1 MDSAAETGWLRPAAD
16 DLAKEGTM
24 DNSQA
29 SDFSSSLLASS
40 MAATDGMDDQDC
52 GTLETYDN
60 TRNSFTS
67 NNPTGNIE
75 RLSVDAEDSP
85 RRSLR
90 PLSSSST
97 SSTTQQQSFTPST
110 STGTP
115 SQRPFPTGTNNANN
129 ANGNGNG
136 NGGIRPWILILV
148 FSVFQLLMTSPSPS
162 NGVNASSHSA
172 GSNVAAG
179 SNNGGSGN
187 SAQGGQR
194 GGGGAGVYNQ
204 QYFRQLPPI
213 IDPSQGPG
221 KVVTER
227 MTEIRRLEL
236 REDAKEMFMH
246 GYHGYLNFAF
256 PKDELNPVACIGRGP
271 DKRNPKN
278 IHVNDVLGDFSLTLI
293 DALDTLAA
301 MREPEKFR
309 QAIELVKRHVGNF
322 NIDSRVQVF
331 EVNIRVLGALLSG
344 HLYASD
350 PAFKSQVKGYKGE
363 LLVMAEDLGKRLMK
377 AFENTPTGI
386 PYARVNLRKGVLR
399 GETGET
405 CVAGAGSLLL
415 EFGVLSRLTGNDS
428 YEAAAKRALLEL
440 WKRRSKI
447 GLMGNTIDMTTGN
460 WMSMMTGIG
469 AGTDSYYEYLLKS
482 YVLFGDD
489 EYLDMYETAQE
500 SIRRNLLHDSK
511 YFYKHV
517 HLEDG
522 SLMATWVDSLSAF
535 MPGVQVVGGDL
546 ESAIK
551 NHLYY
556 YNIWRKY
563 QAIPE
568 RFNFVSQSVDI
579 SNYPLR
585 PEFVESNYFL
595 YRATKDPFY
604 LQVGEM
610 ILRDLQAL
618 TKTKCGWASLKSVV
632 DRKLE
637 DRMESFALSE
647 TFKYLYLLFD
657 EENILHQELKDSNF
671 VFTTEGHVL
680 ALANKYL
687 DFSRKN
693 STASANAEGEHI
705 QNIGHDDDWS
715 AVRHEYPRHQQQVMD
730 NHHHHHQHNSRHHRT
745 QRGKKV
751 RQWPMCQ
758 AYKAPE
764 TFLKSIPYRP
774 DADFARQMVGN
785 REDPRDLLELDPK
798 GYCEK
803 PTLEMERVVVE
814 FTGPPRKT
822 VYHGDSSTASESS
835 ESASASSSSSTS
847 STGTHRAGGG
857 ESAEAQKLKE
867 LMVIPVKKGV
877 FVNRIVG
884 VKMQLQYDEIY
895 NGYRAVKVGS
905 HPLSLN
911 CNVYVD
917 HSSMQPLW
925 DSYQRA
931 QDAHLRIQ
939 RTTTTTTSTTTT
951 TTSES
956 KTDSVST
963 AKVEKDFLVTPADF
977 GYWRPSV
984 VDYHTDSTV
993 PRTTYETI
1001 LVDPDLTATTQQSQP
1016 QQQSMTTTGL
1026 VRIKENEKGCRPF
1039 TTAQSAQIRNNILV
1053 VDRGGCLFI
1062 LKAFYAQAAGAQG
1075 IVVINWDDTSF
1086 AMTGPSPEEAAATT
1100 ATPTTTDTGSAT
1112 EGKKEAP
1119 QLGEGIPE
1127 DAIDIHSVM
1136 IGLSEGQVL
1145 LDWIHEAT
1153 AAETQSKEADADA
1166 SDSSSSSSS
1175 SNASGPRPGTEGATT
1190 TTVRSSGLVASF
1202 VQRKLT
1208 KEQLANARLSYN
1220 SLPIVNI
1227 HSISVPMATFG

>member
-1 MDSAAETGWLRPAAD
+1 MDSVAETGWLEPIAD
-16 DLAKEGTM
+16 DYLQEGGGSPE
-24 DNSQA
+24 NY
-29 SDFSSSLLASS
+29 SSSLIASS
-40 MAATDGMDDQDC
+40 SDDMDDTMD
-52 GTLETYDN
+52 TFEN
-60 TRNSFTS
+60 IRRNSFASGSAEEHSLDTIYS
-67 NNPTGNIE
+67 
-75 RLSVDAEDSP
+75 EDSP
-85 RRSLR
+85 RLTNSTPTA
-90 PLSSSST
+90 PL
-97 SSTTQQQSFTPST
+97 QQQTFAN
-110 STGTP
+110 
-115 SQRPFPTGTNNANN
+115 RPNITNNTA
-129 ANGNGNG
+129 GGGGGGGGNG
-136 NGGIRPWILILV
+136 NGGIRPWILLLV

-162 NGVNASSHSA
+162 NGVNASSEQT
-172 GSNVAAG
+172 GSNAAAAG

-194 GGGGAGVYNQ
+194 SAFNQ

-213 IDPSQGPG
+213 TDPSHANG

-227 MTEIRRLEL
+227 MTEVRRLQL
-236 REDAKEMFMH
+236 RDDAKEMFMH

-256 PKDELNPVACIGRGP
+256 PKDELNPVACTGRGS

-278 IHVNDVLGDFSLTLI
+278 INVNDVLGDFSLTLI

-350 PAFKSQVKGYKGE
+350 PAFKSVVKGYKGD

-415 EFGVLSRLTGNDS
+415 EFGVLSRLTGNNS

-447 GLMGNTIDMTTGN
+447 GLLGNTIDMTTGN

-469 AGTDSYYEYLLKS
+469 AGTDSFYEYLLKS

-568 RFNFVSQSVDI
+568 RFNFVSQGVDI

-610 ILRDLQAL
+610 ILRDLQSL
-618 TKTKCGWASLKSVV
+618 TKTKCGWASLKSVI

-647 TFKYLYLLFD
+647 TFKYLFLLFD
-657 EENILHQELKDSNF
+657 EENVLHQELKDSNF

-687 DFSRKN
+687 DLDRNNN
-693 STASANAEGEHI
+693 STIADTAGGAGE
-705 QNIGHDDDWS
+705 NIRNVGHEDDWLGS
-715 AVRHEYPRHQQQVMD
+715 RHEYPKQQQAM
-730 NHHHHHQHNSRHHRT
+730 NNRSGKHGT
-745 QRGKKV
+745 RGKV
-751 RQWPMCQ
+751 RRWPMCQ
-758 AYKAPE
+758 AYKTPE

-785 REDPRDLLELDPK
+785 REDVRDLLELDPK

-803 PTLEMERVVVE
+803 PTLELERVVVE
-814 FTGPPRKT
+814 FSGPPKKT
-822 VYHGDSSTASESS
+822 VYYDEDDASSASGSSASTQAATSDSS
-835 ESASASSSSSTS
+835 SSSSST
-847 STGTHRAGGG
+847 GAHRTAGGQ
-857 ESAEAQKLKE
+857 SAEAQRLKD

-884 VKMQLQYDEIY
+884 VKMQLQYDETY

-925 DSYQRA
+925 DSYQRS

-939 RTTTTTTSTTTT
+939 KTITTTTTIIGTGAGSGVTTN
-951 TTSES
+951 
-956 KTDSVST
+956 SVSK
-963 AKVEKDFLVTPADF
+963 ANVEKDFLITPADF
-977 GYWRPSV
+977 GYWIPRV
-984 VDYHTDSTV
+984 VEYQTDSTI
-993 PRTTYETI
+993 PRTTYETT
-1001 LVDPDLTATTQQSQP
+1001 LVDSQQQKQQPDSVTQQ
-1016 QQQSMTTTGL
+1016 QQQGTRELIRVT
-1026 VRIKENEKGCRPF
+1026 ENEKGCRPF
-1039 TTAQSAQIRNNILV
+1039 TSSQTAQIRDKILV

-1062 LKAFYAQAAGAQG
+1062 LKAFYAQAAGAHG
-1075 IVVINWDDTSF
+1075 IVVINWDETSF
-1086 AMTGPSPEEAAATT
+1086 AMTGPSLEDLAAS
-1100 ATPTTTDTGSAT
+1100 PTTTTSTTTAADTAAP
-1112 EGKKEAP
+1112 EGTKEAP
-1119 QLGEGIPE
+1119 QMGEGIPE

-1136 IGLSEGQVL
+1136 IGHSEGLVL
-1145 LDWIHEAT
+1145 LDWIRET
-1153 AAETQSKEADADA
+1153 VEAETKEAKAKATSEA
-1166 SDSSSSSSS
+1166 STTTSTTSSAGSS
-1175 SNASGPRPGTEGATT
+1175 ATEGPR
-1190 TTVRSSGLVASF
+1190 VRSGLVAGF

>member
-1 MDSAAETGWLRPAAD
+1 
-16 DLAKEGTM
+16 
-24 DNSQA
+24 
-29 SDFSSSLLASS
+29 
-40 MAATDGMDDQDC
+40 
-52 GTLETYDN
+52 
-60 TRNSFTS
+60 
-67 NNPTGNIE
+67 
-75 RLSVDAEDSP
+75 
-85 RRSLR
+85 
-90 PLSSSST
+90 
-97 SSTTQQQSFTPST
+97 
-110 STGTP
+110 
-115 SQRPFPTGTNNANN
+115 
-129 ANGNGNG
+129 
-136 NGGIRPWILILV
+136 
-148 FSVFQLLMTSPSPS
+148 MTSPSPS
-162 NGVNASSHSA
+162 NGVNASSDQ
-172 GSNVAAG
+172 SNSNAAEG
-179 SNNGGSGN
+179 TNNGGSGN
-187 SAQGGQR
+187 NAR
-194 GGGGAGVYNQ
+194 GGIGAHNQ
-204 QYFRQLPPI
+204 QYFRQYPPI
-213 IDPSQGPG
+213 TDPLQAGG

-227 MTEIRRLEL
+227 MTEERRLHL
-236 REDAKEMFMH
+236 REEAKDMFMH

-256 PKDELNPVACIGRGP
+256 PKDELNPMACIGRGP

-278 IHVNDVLGDFSLTLI
+278 IHINDVLGDFSLTLI

-309 QAIELVKRHVGNF
+309 QAVELVKRHVGNF

-350 PAFKSQVKGYKGE
+350 PAFKSQIKGYKGE
-363 LLVMAEDLGKRLMK
+363 LLTMAEDLGKRLMK

-386 PYARVNLRKGVLR
+386 PFARVNLKKGVLK

-415 EFGVLSRLTGNDS
+415 EFGVLSRLTGNGS
-428 YEAAAKRALLEL
+428 YEAAAKKALLEL

-447 GLMGNTIDMTTGN
+447 GLMGNTIDVTTGD

-469 AGTDSYYEYLLKS
+469 AGTDSFYEYLLKS

-489 EYLDMYETAQE
+489 EYFDMYETAQE
-500 SIRRNLLHDSK
+500 SIKRNLLHDSK

-568 RFNFVSQSVDI
+568 RFNFVSQNVDI
-579 SNYPLR
+579 ANYPLR

-595 YRATKDPFY
+595 YRATKDSFY

-610 ILRDLQAL
+610 ILRDLQSL
-618 TKTKCGWASLKSVV
+618 TKTKCGWASIKSVI

-671 VFTTEGHVL
+671 VFTTEGHIL

-687 DFSRKN
+687 DQARN
-693 STASANAEGEHI
+693 NGTDSAVHYNHNMGNEG
-705 QNIGHDDDWS
+705 DWS
-715 AVRHEYPRHQQQVMD
+715 TTRHEYPTQHTMNNNRHRWAQ
-730 NHHHHHQHNSRHHRT
+730 
-745 QRGKKV
+745 GK
-751 RQWPMCQ
+751 RPRRWPTCA
-758 AYKAPE
+758 AYKGPG

-785 REDPRDLLELDPK
+785 REDARDLLELDPK

-803 PTLEMERVVVE
+803 PTLEQERVVVE
-814 FTGPPRKT
+814 FAGPPKKT
-822 VYHGDSSTASESS
+822 VYYDDPTYTAS
-835 ESASASSSSSTS
+835 SAET
-847 STGTHRAGGG
+847 TGNARSRGV
-857 ESAEAQKLKE
+857 SAEAQKLKE
-867 LMVIPVKKGV
+867 LLVIPIKKGV

-884 VKMQLQYDEIY
+884 VKMQLQYDETY

-925 DSYQRA
+925 DSFQRA
-931 QDAHLRIQ
+931 QDAYIRVQ
-939 RTTTTTTSTTTT
+939 KSVATTVSTQSSTGTMADNLSTSTI
-951 TTSES
+951 ER
-956 KTDSVST
+956 K
-963 AKVEKDFLVTPADF
+963 FLVVPADF
-977 GYWRPSV
+977 GYWSPHV
-984 VDYHTDSTV
+984 IEYQTDSTV
-993 PRTTYETI
+993 PQTFETVI
-1001 LVDPDLTATTQQSQP
+1001 VNNE
-1016 QQQSMTTTGL
+1016 QQQQQQQESPNFETSQQYHQQQKVVGL
-1026 VRIKENEKGCRPF
+1026 THIKENDRGCRPYSSS
-1039 TTAQSAQIRNNILV
+1039 QSTQIQNKILV
-1053 VDRGGCLFI
+1053 VNRGGCLFI
-1062 LKAFYAQAAGAQG
+1062 LKAFYAQAAGAKG
-1075 IVVINWDDTSF
+1075 IVVINWDEVPF
-1086 AMTGPSPEEAAATT
+1086 AMTGPSIEEVGASNVAANLA
-1100 ATPTTTDTGSAT
+1100 AIIN
-1112 EGKKEAP
+1112 EKKKEP

-1127 DAIDIHSVM
+1127 DSIDIHSVM
-1136 IGLSEGQVL
+1136 IGRSDGQVL
-1145 LDWIHEAT
+1145 LDWIQETVESENQKNT
-1153 AAETQSKEADADA
+1153 AEMT
-1166 SDSSSSSSS
+1166 
-1175 SNASGPRPGTEGATT
+1175 NISGVDPTRVKTRIVGE
-1190 TTVRSSGLVASF
+1190 F
-1202 VQRKLT
+1202 VQRKLS

-1220 SLPIVNI
+1220 NLPIVNI

>member
-1 MDSAAETGWLRPAAD
+1 MDSVAETGWLKPAED
-16 DLAKEGTM
+16 DPSMEDLM
-24 DNSQA
+24 DNSQV

-40 MAATDGMDDQDC
+40 MAATDGMDDHDYD
-52 GTLETYDN
+52 TLENLDN
-60 TRNSFTS
+60 TRGSFTP
-67 NNPTGNIE
+67 NNPTGITKGH
-75 RLSVDAEDSP
+75 SID
-85 RRSLR
+85 
-90 PLSSSST
+90 
-97 SSTTQQQSFTPST
+97 QHSFTPAAST

-115 SQRPFPTGTNNANN
+115 LQRPSPTGTNNTNN
-129 ANGNGNG
+129 ANGNG

-148 FSVFQLLMTSPSPS
+148 FSVFQFLMTSPSPS
-162 NGVNASSHSA
+162 NGVNASSHQA
-172 GSNVAAG
+172 GSNAAAAG
-179 SNNGGSGN
+179 SSNGGSGN

-194 GGGGAGVYNQ
+194 AGGSAGVYNQ

-213 IDPSQGPG
+213 TDPSQGPG

-227 MTEIRRLEL
+227 MTETRRLEL
-236 REDAKEMFMH
+236 REGSKEMFMH

-301 MREPEKFR
+301 MREPEMFR
-309 QAIELVKRHVGNF
+309 QAIEMVKRHVGNF

-377 AFENTPTGI
+377 AFENSPTGI

-415 EFGVLSRLTGNDS
+415 EFGVLSRLTGDGS
-428 YEAAAKRALLEL
+428 YEAAAKKALMEL

-579 SNYPLR
+579 ANYPLR

-610 ILRDLQAL
+610 ILRDLQEL

-647 TFKYLYLLFD
+647 TFKYLFLLFD

-687 DFSRKN
+687 DLSRKN
-693 STASANAEGEHI
+693 STTTVTDAGEHI
-705 QNIGHDDDWS
+705 HNIGHDDDWS
-715 AVRHEYPRHQQQVMD
+715 AARHEYPRHQPQQQVMD
-730 NHHHHHQHNSRHHRT
+730 SRHQHNSKHHRT
-745 QRGKKV
+745 QGGKKA
-751 RQWPMCQ
+751 RRWPMCQ

-785 REDPRDLLELDPK
+785 REDPRDLVELDPK
-798 GYCEK
+798 GYCER

-814 FTGPPRKT
+814 FSGPPRKT
-822 VYHGDSSTASESS
+822 VYRDDSSTTGSS
-835 ESASASSSSSTS
+835 ASASASSSSSS
-847 STGTHRAGGG
+847 SSSGARGARG

-884 VKMQLQYDEIY
+884 VKMQLQYDETY

-911 CNVYVD
+911 CNIYVD

-939 RTTTTTTSTTTT
+939 KTTTTTTTTTT
-951 TTSES
+951 TGT
-956 KTDSVST
+956 TANSVST

-984 VDYHTDSTV
+984 VDYHADSTV

-1001 LVDPDLTATTQQSQP
+1001 LVDPDLITNTQHSQP
-1016 QQQSMTTTGL
+1016 SSATPVL

-1039 TTAQSAQIRNNILV
+1039 TSSQSTQIRDNILV

-1086 AMTGPSPEEAAATT
+1086 AMTGPSADEVAATT
-1100 ATPTTTDTGSAT
+1100 ATPTTTEAGSA
-1112 EGKKEAP
+1112 EAKKEATP
-1119 QLGEGIPE
+1119 QMGDGIPE

-1136 IGLSEGQVL
+1136 IGRSEGLVL
-1145 LDWIHEAT
+1145 LDWIREA
-1153 AAETQSKEADADA
+1153 AEAETQSKDADADTT
-1166 SDSSSSSSS
+1166 DSSSSSS
-1175 SNASGPRPGTEGATT
+1175 SNASGSGTEGITTTTTTT
-1190 TTVRSSGLVASF
+1190 TTVRFSGLAARF

-1227 HSISVPMATFG
+1227 HSISVPIATFG

>member
-1 MDSAAETGWLRPAAD
+1 
-16 DLAKEGTM
+16 
-24 DNSQA
+24 
-29 SDFSSSLLASS
+29 
-40 MAATDGMDDQDC
+40 
-52 GTLETYDN
+52 
-60 TRNSFTS
+60 
-67 NNPTGNIE
+67 
-75 RLSVDAEDSP
+75 
-85 RRSLR
+85 
-90 PLSSSST
+90 
-97 SSTTQQQSFTPST
+97 
-110 STGTP
+110 
-115 SQRPFPTGTNNANN
+115 
-129 ANGNGNG
+129 
-136 NGGIRPWILILV
+136 
-148 FSVFQLLMTSPSPS
+148 
-162 NGVNASSHSA
+162 
-172 GSNVAAG
+172 
-179 SNNGGSGN
+179 
-187 SAQGGQR
+187 
-194 GGGGAGVYNQ
+194 
-204 QYFRQLPPI
+204 
-213 IDPSQGPG
+213 
-221 KVVTER
+221 
-227 MTEIRRLEL
+227 MTEARILQL
-236 REDAKEMFMH
+236 RDDAKEMFMH

-256 PKDELNPVACIGRGP
+256 PKDELNPVACTGRGP

-278 IHVNDVLGDFSLTLI
+278 INVNDVLGDFSLTLI
-293 DALDTLAA
+293 DSLDTLAA

-322 NIDSRVQVF
+322 DIDSRVQVF

-350 PAFKSQVKGYKGE
+350 PAFKSVVKGYKGE

-377 AFENTPTGI
+377 AFENSPTGI

-415 EFGVLSRLTGNDS
+415 EFGVLSRLTGDNS
-428 YEAAAKRALLEL
+428 YEAAAKKALLEL

-447 GLMGNTIDMTTGN
+447 GLLGNTIDMTTGN
-460 WMSMMTGIG
+460 WMSTMTGIG
-469 AGTDSYYEYLLKS
+469 AGTDSFYEYLLKS
-482 YVLFGDD
+482 YILFGDD

-568 RFNFVSQSVDI
+568 RFNFVTQSVDI

-604 LQVGEM
+604 LEVGEM
-610 ILRDLQAL
+610 ILRDLQSL
-618 TKTKCGWASLKSVV
+618 TKTKCGWASLKSVI

-647 TFKYLYLLFD
+647 TFKYLFLLFD
-657 EENILHQELKDSNF
+657 EENVLHQELKDSNF

-687 DFSRKN
+687 HMDRKN
-693 STASANAEGEHI
+693 NSTITYAAGGAGEHI
-705 QNIGHDDDWS
+705 GNVVQEEDWS
-715 AVRHEYPRHQQQVMD
+715 GSRHEYPKQQQVM
-730 NHHHHHQHNSRHHRT
+730 NSRHHRSGKHGT
-745 QRGKKV
+745 QGKV
-751 RQWPMCQ
+751 RRWPMCQ
-758 AYKAPE
+758 AYKAPK

-785 REDPRDLLELDPK
+785 REDARDLLELDPK

-814 FTGPPRKT
+814 FSGPPKKT
-822 VYHGDSSTASESS
+822 IYHDEDDTSLESGS
-835 ESASASSSSSTS
+835 SASTQAADSGSSSSSSSST
-847 STGTHRAGGG
+847 GAHRAAGGQ
-857 ESAEAQKLKE
+857 SADAQRLKD

-884 VKMQLQYDEIY
+884 VKMQLQYDDVY

-925 DSYQRA
+925 DSYQRT

-939 RTTTTTTSTTTT
+939 KSTTTIT
-951 TTSES
+951 TIAEAGAGVT
-956 KTDSVST
+956 TDSVSK
-963 AKVEKDFLVTPADF
+963 ANVVKDFLVTPADF
-977 GYWRPSV
+977 GYWSPRV
-984 VDYHTDSTV
+984 VEYQTDSTI
-993 PRTTYETI
+993 PRTTYESI
-1001 LVDPDLTATTQQSQP
+1001 LVDTQQQP
-1016 QQQSMTTTGL
+1016 DSATQQQQGTREL
-1026 VRIKENEKGCRPF
+1026 IRITENEKGCRPF
-1039 TTAQSAQIRNNILV
+1039 TSSQTAHIRDKILV

-1062 LKAFYAQAAGAQG
+1062 LKAFYAQAAGAHG
-1075 IVVINWDDTSF
+1075 IVVINWDETSF
-1086 AMTGPSPEEAAATT
+1086 AMTGPSSEDLT
-1100 ATPTTTDTGSAT
+1100 ASPTTTTTTTTAADTAAPA
-1112 EGKKEAP
+1112 GKKEPP
-1119 QLGEGIPE
+1119 QMGEGIPE

-1136 IGLSEGQVL
+1136 IGRSEGLVL
-1145 LDWIHEAT
+1145 LDWIRET
-1153 AAETQSKEADADA
+1153 VEAETKKATSEASNTSGTGSK
-1166 SDSSSSSSS
+1166 S
-1175 SNASGPRPGTEGATT
+1175 ATT
-1190 TTVRSSGLVASF
+1190 GGARVRSGLVAGF

-1227 HSISVPMATFG
+1227 HSISAPMATFG

>member
-1 MDSAAETGWLRPAAD
+1 
-16 DLAKEGTM
+16 
-24 DNSQA
+24 
-29 SDFSSSLLASS
+29 
-40 MAATDGMDDQDC
+40 
-52 GTLETYDN
+52 
-60 TRNSFTS
+60 
-67 NNPTGNIE
+67 
-75 RLSVDAEDSP
+75 
-85 RRSLR
+85 
-90 PLSSSST
+90 
-97 SSTTQQQSFTPST
+97 
-110 STGTP
+110 
-115 SQRPFPTGTNNANN
+115 
-129 ANGNGNG
+129 
-136 NGGIRPWILILV
+136 
-148 FSVFQLLMTSPSPS
+148 MTSPSPS
-162 NGVNASSHSA
+162 NGVNASSDQA
-172 GSNVAAG
+172 GSNTAAG
-179 SNNGGSGN
+179 SNTGGSGN
-187 SAQGGQR
+187 SAQGGGQR
-194 GGGGAGVYNQ
+194 GTYNQ

-213 IDPSQGPG
+213 TDPSQANG

-227 MTEIRRLEL
+227 MTETRRLQL
-236 REDAKEMFMH
+236 RDDAKEMFMH

-256 PKDELNPVACIGRGP
+256 PKDELNPVACTGRGP

-278 IHVNDVLGDFSLTLI
+278 INVNDVLGDFSLTLI

-350 PAFKSQVKGYKGE
+350 PAFKSVVKGYKGE

-415 EFGVLSRLTGNDS
+415 EFGVLSRLTGNSS
-428 YEAAAKRALLEL
+428 YEAAAKKALLEL

-447 GLMGNTIDMTTGN
+447 GLLGNTIDMKTGN

-469 AGTDSYYEYLLKS
+469 AGTDSFYEYLLKS
-482 YVLFGDD
+482 YVLFGDY

-522 SLMATWVDSLSAF
+522 SLLATWVDSLSAF
-535 MPGVQVVGGDL
+535 MPGVQVVAGDL

-604 LQVGEM
+604 LEVGEM

-618 TKTKCGWASLKSVV
+618 TKTKCGWASLKSVI

-647 TFKYLYLLFD
+647 TFKYLFLLFD
-657 EENILHQELKDSNF
+657 EENVLHQELKDSNY

-680 ALANKYL
+680 SLANKYL
-687 DFSRKN
+687 DFSQNSN
-693 STASANAEGEHI
+693 STNTAANHEHI
-705 QNIGHDDDWS
+705 RNIGHEDDWS
-715 AVRHEYPRHQQQVMD
+715 GSRHEYPKQQQVM
-730 NHHHHHQHNSRHHRT
+730 NSRLH
-745 QRGKKV
+745 GKHTSQGKL
-751 RQWPMCQ
+751 RRWPMCQ

-785 REDPRDLLELDPK
+785 REDARDLLELDPK

-822 VYHGDSSTASESS
+822 VYHDNNPLPESGSPESTAST
-835 ESASASSSSSTS
+835 ASTTS
-847 STGTHRAGGG
+847 STGTQ
-857 ESAEAQKLKE
+857 STTAETQKLKE

-917 HSSMQPLW
+917 RSSMQPLW

-931 QDAHLRIQ
+931 QDAHLRIFKTISTTI
-939 RTTTTTTSTTTT
+939 TTTTREGGSID
-951 TTSES
+951 
-956 KTDSVST
+956 KVNT
-963 AKVEKDFLVTPADF
+963 AKVEKDLLITPADF
-977 GYWRPSV
+977 GYWTPRV
-984 VDYHTDSTV
+984 VEYQADSTS

-1001 LVDPDLTATTQQSQP
+1001 LVDTQEHQQQQQEQPQP
-1016 QQQSMTTTGL
+1016 QQGTREL
-1026 VRIKENEKGCRPF
+1026 VRIAENEKACRPY
-1039 TTAQSAQIRNNILV
+1039 TNSQNARIQGKILV

-1062 LKAFYAQAAGAQG
+1062 LKAFYAQAAGAHG
-1075 IVVINWDDTSF
+1075 IVVINSEDKSF
-1086 AMTGPSPEEAAATT
+1086 AMTGPSPEEIAAASSTT
-1100 ATPTTTDTGSAT
+1100 DSGATPAADSGST
-1112 EGKKEAP
+1112 ETKKVP
-1119 QLGEGIPE
+1119 QMGEGILE

-1136 IGLSEGQVL
+1136 IGKSEGLVL
-1145 LDWIHEAT
+1145 LEWIREADEV
-1153 AAETQSKEADADA
+1153 AIKESKAASEESNISGAETGA
-1166 SDSSSSSSS
+1166 
-1175 SNASGPRPGTEGATT
+1175 GTGERTR
-1190 TTVRSSGLVASF
+1190 VRSGLVAGF

-1208 KEQLANARLSYN
+1208 KEQLETARLSYN

>member
-1 MDSAAETGWLRPAAD
+1 
-16 DLAKEGTM
+16 
-24 DNSQA
+24 
-29 SDFSSSLLASS
+29 
-40 MAATDGMDDQDC
+40 
-52 GTLETYDN
+52 
-60 TRNSFTS
+60 
-67 NNPTGNIE
+67 
-75 RLSVDAEDSP
+75 
-85 RRSLR
+85 
-90 PLSSSST
+90 
-97 SSTTQQQSFTPST
+97 
-110 STGTP
+110 
-115 SQRPFPTGTNNANN
+115 
-129 ANGNGNG
+129 
-136 NGGIRPWILILV
+136 
-148 FSVFQLLMTSPSPS
+148 
-162 NGVNASSHSA
+162 
-172 GSNVAAG
+172 
-179 SNNGGSGN
+179 
-187 SAQGGQR
+187 
-194 GGGGAGVYNQ
+194 
-204 QYFRQLPPI
+204 
-213 IDPSQGPG
+213 
-221 KVVTER
+221 
-227 MTEIRRLEL
+227 MTETRRLEL

-344 HLYASD
+344 HLYASE
-350 PAFKSQVKGYKGE
+350 PSFKSQVKGYKGE

-415 EFGVLSRLTGNDS
+415 EFGVLSRLTGDSS
-428 YEAAAKRALLEL
+428 YEAAAKKALLEL

-469 AGTDSYYEYLLKS
+469 AGTDSFYEYLLKS

-618 TKTKCGWASLKSVV
+618 TKTKCGWASLKSVI

-687 DFSRKN
+687 DLSRKN
-693 STASANAEGEHI
+693 RREA
-705 QNIGHDDDWS
+705 
-715 AVRHEYPRHQQQVMD
+715 RR
-730 NHHHHHQHNSRHHRT
+730 
-745 QRGKKV
+745 
-751 RQWPMCQ
+751 WPMCQ

-785 REDPRDLLELDPK
+785 REDPRDLVELDPK

-814 FTGPPRKT
+814 FSGPPRKT
-822 VYHGDSSTASESS
+822 VYHDDPSTTPGSSAST
-835 ESASASSSSSTS
+835 SASSSSSS
-847 STGTHRAGGG
+847 SSGAYGAGG

-884 VKMQLQYDEIY
+884 VKMQLQYDDTR
-895 NGYRAVKVGS
+895 NGYRAVKGKPS
-905 HPLSLN
+905 FSLQW
-911 CNVYVD
+911 
-917 HSSMQPLW
+917 SS
-925 DSYQRA
+925 DCFA
-931 QDAHLRIQ
+931 FDDA
-939 RTTTTTTSTTTT
+939 
-951 TTSES
+951 
-956 KTDSVST
+956 
-963 AKVEKDFLVTPADF
+963 
-977 GYWRPSV
+977 
-984 VDYHTDSTV
+984 
-993 PRTTYETI
+993 
-1001 LVDPDLTATTQQSQP
+1001 
-1016 QQQSMTTTGL
+1016 
-1026 VRIKENEKGCRPF
+1026 
-1039 TTAQSAQIRNNILV
+1039 
-1053 VDRGGCLFI
+1053 
-1062 LKAFYAQAAGAQG
+1062 
-1075 IVVINWDDTSF
+1075 
-1086 AMTGPSPEEAAATT
+1086 
-1100 ATPTTTDTGSAT
+1100 
-1112 EGKKEAP
+1112 
-1119 QLGEGIPE
+1119 
-1127 DAIDIHSVM
+1127 
-1136 IGLSEGQVL
+1136 
-1145 LDWIHEAT
+1145 
-1153 AAETQSKEADADA
+1153 
-1166 SDSSSSSSS
+1166 
-1175 SNASGPRPGTEGATT
+1175 
-1190 TTVRSSGLVASF
+1190 
-1202 VQRKLT
+1202 
-1208 KEQLANARLSYN
+1208 
-1220 SLPIVNI
+1220 
-1227 HSISVPMATFG
+1227 

>member
-1 MDSAAETGWLRPAAD
+1 MDRADTGWLKPVAD
-16 DLAKEGTM
+16 DRLKEDSM
-24 DNSQA
+24 DNNV
-29 SDFSSSLLASS
+29 SDYASSLIASS
-40 MAATDGMDDQDC
+40 MAEPDDMDDQDC
-52 GTLETYDN
+52 DAIETFD
-60 TRNSFTS
+60 THRNSFASTAG
-67 NNPTGNIE
+67 TGSGGNGG
-75 RLSVDAEDSP
+75 A
-85 RRSLR
+85 
-90 PLSSSST
+90 
-97 SSTTQQQSFTPST
+97 
-110 STGTP
+110 
-115 SQRPFPTGTNNANN
+115 
-129 ANGNGNG
+129 ANGNGG
-136 NGGIRPWILILV
+136 FRPWILLLV
-148 FSVFQLLMTSPSPS
+148 FSVIQILMTSPLPS
-162 NGVNASSHSA
+162 NGVNASSDQAAST
-172 GSNVAAG
+172 AAG

-187 SAQGGQR
+187 SAQGGQHT
-194 GGGGAGVYNQ
+194 GLYSQ

-213 IDPSQGPG
+213 IDPSQAPG

-227 MTEIRRLEL
+227 MTEARRLEL

-278 IHVNDVLGDFSLTLI
+278 SNVNDVLGDFSLTLI

-344 HLYASD
+344 HMYASD
-350 PAFKSQVKGYKGE
+350 PSFKSVVKGYKGE

-377 AFENTPTGI
+377 AFENSPTGI
-386 PYARVNLRKGVLR
+386 PFARVNLRKGVLKS
-399 GETGET
+399 ETGET

-415 EFGVLSRLTGNDS
+415 EFGVLSRLTGNSS
-428 YEAAAKRALLEL
+428 YEEAAKKALMEL
-440 WKRRSKI
+440 WKRRSNI
-447 GLMGNTIDMTTGN
+447 GLMGNTIDMKTGR

-469 AGTDSYYEYLLKS
+469 AGTDSFYEYLLKS

-489 EYLDMYETAQE
+489 EYLEMYETAQE

-568 RFNFVSQSVDI
+568 RFNFVTQSVDI

-647 TFKYLYLLFD
+647 TFKYLFLLFD
-657 EENILHQELKDSNF
+657 EENILHQDLKDSNF

-680 ALANKYL
+680 ALESKYL
-687 DFSRKN
+687 DFSRNSN
-693 STASANAEGEHI
+693 STTSEHHI
-705 QNIGHDDDWS
+705 HNIGHDGDWS
-715 AVRHEYPRHQQQVMD
+715 AFRHEYSRQQQQPMNMRD
-730 NHHHHHQHNSRHHRT
+730 GQHNKSNNQKHRT
-745 QRGKKV
+745 QEKAR
-751 RQWPMCQ
+751 RWPMCQ
-758 AYKAPE
+758 AYKAPD

-785 REDPRDLLELDPK
+785 REDARDLLELDPM
-798 GYCEK
+798 GFCEK
-803 PTLEMERVVVE
+803 PTLEVERVVVE
-814 FTGPPRKT
+814 FTGPPKKT
-822 VYHGDSSTASESS
+822 VYHDDSPSRSD
-835 ESASASSSSSTS
+835 ASASSSTS
-847 STGTHRAGGG
+847 AHRAGGGGG
-857 ESAEAQKLKE
+857 ESAEAQTMKE
-867 LMVIPVKKGV
+867 LTVIPVKKGV

-884 VKMQLQYDEIY
+884 VKMQLQYDELY
-895 NGYRAVKVGS
+895 NGYRAVKVAG

-917 HSSMQPLW
+917 QSSMKPLW

-939 RTTTTTTSTTTT
+939 KIITTTPTGTS
-951 TTSES
+951 
-956 KTDSVST
+956 
-963 AKVEKDFLVTPADF
+963 ARVERDFLVTPADF

-984 VDYHTDSTV
+984 VEYQADSTV

-1001 LVDPDLTATTQQSQP
+1001 LLDQQHPEPSTADASAG
-1016 QQQSMTTTGL
+1016 SRLSGL
-1026 VRIKENEKGCRPF
+1026 VRIQENKKGCRPF
-1039 TTAQSAQIRNNILV
+1039 TTSQSDRIRDKILV

-1062 LKAFYAQAAGAQG
+1062 LKAFYAQAAGAHG
-1075 IVVINWDDTSF
+1075 IVVINWDETSF
-1086 AMTGPSPEEAAATT
+1086 SMTGLSPEETAAASASTT
-1100 ATPTTTDTGSAT
+1100 ASTSKSNA
-1112 EGKKEAP
+1112 KKEAP
-1119 QLGEGIPE
+1119 QMGEGIAE

-1136 IGLSEGQVL
+1136 IGHSEGLVL
-1145 LDWIHEAT
+1145 LDWIREAET
-1153 AAETQSKEADADA
+1153 KDAAEEA
-1166 SDSSSSSSS
+1166 
-1175 SNASGPRPGTEGATT
+1175 SNASGTGT
-1190 TTVRSSGLVASF
+1190 RSMLVAGF

-1227 HSISVPMATFG
+1227 HSISLPMATFG

>member
-1 MDSAAETGWLRPAAD
+1 MDSVAKTGWLKPAED
-16 DLAKEGTM
+16 DSSTEDLM
-24 DNSQA
+24 DNSQL

-40 MAATDGMDDQDC
+40 LAVTDGMDDRDC
-52 GTLETYDN
+52 DTLENYDN
-60 TRNSFTS
+60 TSDSFTS
-67 NNPTGNIE
+67 NSHPGNTE
-75 RLSVDAEDSP
+75 GHSNDVGESS
-85 RRSLR
+85 RRSVRLLSS
-90 PLSSSST
+90 PSSSST
-97 SSTTQQQSFTPST
+97 TSQQHSFTPTTST

-115 SQRPFPTGTNNANN
+115 LQRPFPAGTNNANN
-129 ANGNGNG
+129 ANGNG

-162 NGVNASSHSA
+162 NGVNASSHQA
-172 GSNVAAG
+172 GSNAAAAG
-179 SNNGGSGN
+179 SSNGGSGN

-194 GGGGAGVYNQ
+194 AGGGAGAYNQ

-227 MTEIRRLEL
+227 MTETRRLEL

-344 HLYASD
+344 HLYASE
-350 PAFKSQVKGYKGE
+350 PSFKSQVKGYKGE

-415 EFGVLSRLTGNDS
+415 EFGVLSRLTGDGS
-428 YEAAAKRALLEL
+428 YEAAAKKALLEL

-469 AGTDSYYEYLLKS
+469 AGTDSFYEYLLKS

-618 TKTKCGWASLKSVV
+618 TKTKCGWASLKSVI

-687 DFSRKN
+687 DLSRKN
-693 STASANAEGEHI
+693 STSTIADTGEHI
-705 QNIGHDDDWS
+705 HNIRHDDDWS
-715 AVRHEYPRHQQQVMD
+715 AGRHEYPRHQSQQQVMD
-730 NHHHHHQHNSRHHRT
+730 NRHYHNSRHHWT
-745 QRGKKV
+745 QGGRKA
-751 RQWPMCQ
+751 RRWPMCQ

-785 REDPRDLLELDPK
+785 REDPRDLVELDPK

-814 FTGPPRKT
+814 FSGPPRKT
-822 VYHGDSSTASESS
+822 VYHVDPSIPGSSAST
-835 ESASASSSSSTS
+835 SASSSSSS
-847 STGTHRAGGG
+847 SSGAHGAGG

-884 VKMQLQYDEIY
+884 VKMQLQYDDTH

-939 RTTTTTTSTTTT
+939 RTTTTTTTTTT
-951 TTSES
+951 TGT
-956 KTDSVST
+956 TANSVST

-984 VDYHTDSTV
+984 VDYQTDSTV

-1001 LVDPDLTATTQQSQP
+1001 LVDPDLITNTQQSQP
-1016 QQQSMTTTGL
+1016 SSTASGL
-1026 VRIKENEKGCRPF
+1026 VRIKENDKGCRPF
-1039 TTAQSAQIRNNILV
+1039 TTSQSTQIRDNILV

-1062 LKAFYAQAAGAQG
+1062 LKAFYAQAAGARG

-1086 AMTGPSPEEAAATT
+1086 AMTGPSPEEVAATT
-1100 ATPTTTDTGSAT
+1100 TTSTTTEAEAKKKATP
-1112 EGKKEAP
+1112 
-1119 QLGEGIPE
+1119 QMGEGIPE

-1136 IGLSEGQVL
+1136 IGRSEGLVL
-1145 LDWIHEAT
+1145 LDWIREAV
-1153 AAETQSKEADADA
+1153 ETEMQSKEPDADTT
-1166 SDSSSSSSS
+1166 DSSSS
-1175 SNASGPRPGTEGATT
+1175 SNASGSGTEGTTT
-1190 TTVRSSGLVASF
+1190 TTVRSSGLVAGF

-1208 KEQLANARLSYN
+1208 MEQLANARLSYN